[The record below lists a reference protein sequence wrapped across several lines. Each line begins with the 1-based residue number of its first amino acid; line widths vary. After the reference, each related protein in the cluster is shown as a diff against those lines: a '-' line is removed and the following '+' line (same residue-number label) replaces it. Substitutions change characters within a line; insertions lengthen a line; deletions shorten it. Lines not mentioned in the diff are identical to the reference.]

1 MSRLYKWDIRVASW
15 TRRRSAR
22 RRSEENRRGK
32 RCPPC
37 MSCEQLPLFRPA
49 LLVDFTSRSAHPR
62 AQSQRGEARAI
73 GRGLPRK
80 VTLSRTATDAGSC
93 CDAANASERRR
104 SRSFSRA
111 LHRTRENH
119 GNNTPKEAS
128 SLRGEVPIGGRC
140 HQSTPPAPPNVRRI
154 QWAPCACRCRA
165 KAEVLSIRAPCPQ
178 GRARHHACD

>member
-1 MSRLYKWDIRVASW
+1 MPRSYKWDIRVASW
-15 TRRRSAR
+15 ARIRSAR
-22 RRSEENRRGK
+22 RRSEKRRRKPPGQAA
-32 RCPPC
+32 PC
-37 MSCEQLPLFRPA
+37 MSCEQLPLDPA
-49 LLVDFTSRSAHPR
+49 LDFTSRSAHPR
-62 AQSQRGEARAI
+62 AQSQRGVARAI

-93 CDAANASERRR
+93 CDAANASVRRR

-128 SLRGEVPIGGRC
+128 SLRGEVPIVGRC

-165 KAEVLSIRAPCPQ
+165 KAEVLSIRACPQ